1 MDVVEEINYLYTK
14 YVKFNPFTHFK
25 PKTLYLRILND
36 KCNLSLIKLLILV
49 LSFNVYVSLY
59 VYFRTNFSTLNFYS
73 FSIHFTIRLKF

>member
-14 YVKFNPFTHFK
+14 YVKLNPFTHFK

-49 LSFNVYVSLY
+49 LSFNVYHML
-59 VYFRTNFSTLNFYS
+59 VYMYTLERTSQ
-73 FSIHFTIRLKF
+73 R

>member
-14 YVKFNPFTHFK
+14 YVKLNPFTHFK
-25 PKTLYLRILND
+25 PKTYLRILND
-36 KCNLSLIKLLILV
+36 KYNLSLIKLLILV

-59 VYFRTNFSTLNFYS
+59 VYFRMNFSTLNFYN

>member
-14 YVKFNPFTHFK
+14 YVKLNPFTHFK
-25 PKTLYLRILND
+25 PKTLYLRIFND

-59 VYFRTNFSTLNFYS
+59 VYFRTNFWTLNFYS
-73 FSIHFTIRLKF
+73 FSIHFTIRLTF